1 MALTKKDLLE
11 FGQILKKDLKEE
23 LSKELT
29 HSLSTMWRTDLRV
42 ALDQQKSELRNELKS
57 ALEQQTQDIKRD
69 IRDEMDA
76 RFVAFRSE
84 FSTFKQE
91 IRVEIA
97 ETITDNVLPAMNCMH
112 QDLKQEIREVRRYV
126 GMTS

>member
-1 MALTKKDLLE
+1 MHKQTVCPLYSPKYMALTKKDLLE
-11 FGQILKKDLKEE
+11 FGQ
-23 LSKELT
+23 ELT
-29 HSLSTMWRTDLRV
+29 KSLTHMWRTDLRI
-42 ALDQQKSELRNELKS
+42 
-57 ALEQQTQDIKRD
+57 ALEQQSQDIKRD

-97 ETITDNVLPAMNCMH
+97 ETITDNVLPAMDRMH

>member
-11 FGQILKKDLKEE
+11 FGQ
-23 LSKELT
+23 ELT
-29 HSLSTMWRTDLRV
+29 KMWRTDLRV
-42 ALDQQKSELRNELKS
+42 ALDQQKSELRSELKS
-57 ALEQQTQDIKRD
+57 ALDQQTQDIKRD

-76 RFVAFRSE
+76 RFIAFRGE
-84 FSTFKQE
+84 FSAFKQE
-91 IRVEIA
+91 IRTEIA
-97 ETITDNVLPAMNCMH
+97 ETITDNVLPAMDRMH